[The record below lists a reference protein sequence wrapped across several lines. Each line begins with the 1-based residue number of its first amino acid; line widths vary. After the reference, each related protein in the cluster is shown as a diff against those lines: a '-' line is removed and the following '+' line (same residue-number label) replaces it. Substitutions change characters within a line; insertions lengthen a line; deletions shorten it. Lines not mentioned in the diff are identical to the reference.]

1 MATTVRNFLNKNAPT
16 RIRVPES
23 VTKVQ
28 NIQRDLKG
36 NYSVQ
41 NAIDTT
47 PGLSQLQKDNAN
59 TIASR
64 MNKWGGSDE
73 INNVLGKTNVNSII
87 NDPVK
92 ALDPGDPNSIS
103 RQFASENDLKD
114 PEKFKKDFNDDIQKL
129 AAEDYT
135 NLKTDAAK
143 KMADGIKQKA
153 GARTDAI
160 KKYLKYA
167 AIAGALAGSIA
178 AILAAWANENSGCYI
193 YKADGSQEKACK
205 QSNCSEGSTCGN
217 ADGTPRS
224 DGRCCDGG
232 RRTRQGET
240 CGCVEK
246 TMNDAF
252 QNIAGG
258 IIDGLTSLVDTLTT
272 GAGLFADFLTFA
284 LRNLPLMI
292 VIILIIVFGPSI
304 LSAIRTTRDVFGSGD
319 SRGSHTIRI
328 ETAQYRPP
336 PTYGPP
342 PSYTPSQYVQ
352 SGPRIVE
359 R

>member
-167 AIAGALAGSIA
+167 AIAGALAGSIQLSLLHGQMRTLDA
-178 AILAAWANENSGCYI
+178 TYTKRMEARKKHASRVTAVKDLHAEMPMELPGQTEDAVTEVAEQD
-193 YKADGSQEKACK
+193 KEKHADALK
-205 QSNCSEGSTCGN
+205 
-217 ADGTPRS
+217 
-224 DGRCCDGG
+224 
-232 RRTRQGET
+232 RQ
-240 CGCVEK
+240 
-246 TMNDAF
+246 
-252 QNIAGG
+252 
-258 IIDGLTSLVDTLTT
+258 
-272 GAGLFADFLTFA
+272 
-284 LRNLPLMI
+284 
-292 VIILIIVFGPSI
+292 
-304 LSAIRTTRDVFGSGD
+304 
-319 SRGSHTIRI
+319 
-328 ETAQYRPP
+328 
-336 PTYGPP
+336 
-342 PSYTPSQYVQ
+342 
-352 SGPRIVE
+352 
-359 R
+359 